1 MEFVFVMLINSDPLL
16 PDWRYIGN
24 FESCDR
30 AELYVALNHPNKL
43 ESRCLHKEYIYLPE
57 GFEFVNQE
65 Y

>member
-1 MEFVFVMLINSDPLL
+1 MEYLFVMMINSDPFL

-24 FESCDR
+24 FESCDK
-30 AELYVALNHPNKL
+30 ALLYVNLNHPDRL
-43 ESRCLHKEYIYLPE
+43 ETRCLHKEYIHLPE